1 MRSTLLLLLLT
12 HSVTPD
18 GEAEGGAEA
27 ESDPFTNGHRQTLG
41 SSDQDLTALLREA
54 SSEDL
59 LRLRDQAEA
68 LRRERF
74 EQHESLLRQLERGS
88 PRPAS
93 PSPPSTPP
101 SSLLLGNQLARDL
114 FLNTGGLQPGQP
126 DLEVQ
131 PIFSIPEAE
140 VGQAGLLS
148 PRMIEL
154 FEAIENRN
162 SGVEGRKTF
171 SGDSFRFKF
180 SDADIRVTE
189 EESVPALDDFK
200 ISFKESPVKP
210 RLSTR
215 RPENVGTTFR
225 TAQVE
230 SDDFRLSK
238 KPTPELRLS
247 DLFPAARPSAT
258 AQERRV
264 PSPLTTSTTPPS
276 LQTGGQFPNFPTSL
290 PSPGGEQTTRRGIKR
305 PPKPRIRK
313 INREEIEDGETE
325 KERRRQ
331 EAGDEDIEK
340 ERRRQE
346 AGLKRRKE
354 LFEAARKRKLLDS
367 KKRRLFERKR
377 VEKPPTTVSTT
388 RAPSS
393 TTITTRET
401 SPSAVTTGGRS
412 VPVSSTELYSSELA
426 ATQERKETQER
437 IVDSALRAVLGRA
450 VKGEV
455 QDDPLVWA
463 AVGAIYEFVKM
474 QERTESEQVPTEI
487 LSALGQLTEF
497 LNRDDNLD
505 REQREEMVRE
515 SLNVDTVTSFNK
527 QRLAQR
533 KSSTTTTTTTTTTR
547 APLDDFQDDFYY
559 EDSLFYSDESLSS
572 NDYLQYE
579 TEEDQFRF
587 GFSTHQLR
595 LSPSSTT
602 QSVPE
607 RTVTPSPGKETTTVF
622 LDTPFR
628 LQFDPK
634 SGLYSTVLND

>member
-1 MRSTLLLLLLT
+1 MRNTLLLLLLT

-27 ESDPFTNGHRQTLG
+27 ETDPFTNGHRQTLG

-93 PSPPSTPP
+93 PSTPSTP
-101 SSLLLGNQLARDL
+101 SSDLLLGNQLARDL
-114 FLNTGGLQPGQP
+114 FLNTGGLKPQPRQP

-131 PIFSIPEAE
+131 PIFSIPQAE

-162 SGVEGRKTF
+162 SGVEGKRTF
-171 SGDSFRFKF
+171 SDDSFRFKF
-180 SDADIRVTE
+180 SDADIRVPE
-189 EESVPALDDFK
+189 EESVPAQEDFK
-200 ISFKESPVKP
+200 ISFKESPLKP
-210 RLSTR
+210 QLSTR
-215 RPENVGTTFR
+215 RPESIGTTFR

-238 KPTPELRLS
+238 KPTPEVRLS
-247 DLFPAARPSAT
+247 DLVPAARPSAT
-258 AQERRV
+258 PQERRV
-264 PSPLTTSTTPPS
+264 PSPLTTSTTPPR
-276 LQTGGQFPNFPTSL
+276 LQAGGQFPNFPTSL

-313 INREEIEDGETE
+313 INREEI
-325 KERRRQ
+325 
-331 EAGDEDIEK
+331 GDEDTEK

-388 RAPSS
+388 AAPSS

-401 SPSAVTTGGRS
+401 SPSAVTT
-412 VPVSSTELYSSELA
+412 VAVSSTA

-455 QDDPLVWA
+455 QEDPLVWA

-497 LNRDDNLD
+497 LNRNDNLD

-515 SLNVDTVTSFNK
+515 SLNVDTVNSFNR

-533 KSSTTTTTTTTTTR
+533 KSSTTTITTTTTTR

-559 EDSLFYSDESLSS
+559 EDDLFYNDESLSS

-579 TEEDQFRF
+579 TEKEQFRF

-595 LSPSSTT
+595 LSASSTT

-607 RTVTPSPGKETTTVF
+607 RTVTPSPRLETTTVF